1 MNIVLLGYMGSG
13 KSTIGQLLA
22 RKLNY
27 DFIDFDDFLQEREKM
42 TINEIFDVKGEIY
55 FRKLENRYLK
65 EVLEVKPNS
74 VISLGGGT
82 PCYGDNMKI
91 IKDSGHATVYIKV
104 AVEELTARLWKA
116 RTTRPLLAH
125 QDSTEKMDEF
135 VRKHLFERSFYYN
148 QASYKVFVDGRSAL
162 KVAHEIKAIVKL
174 NGM

>member
-13 KSTIGQLLA
+13 KSTIGQILA

-27 DFIDFDDFLQEREKM
+27 NFIDFDDFLQEREKM
-42 TINEIFDVKGEIY
+42 TIKEIFNVKGEIY
-55 FRKLENRYLK
+55 FRKLENKYLK
-65 EVLEVKPNS
+65 EVLEIQPAS

-82 PCYGDNMKI
+82 PCYGDNMEI

-116 RTTRPLLAH
+116 RAARPLLAH
-125 QDSTEKMDEF
+125 QDTPEKMDEF

-148 QASYKVFVDGRSAL
+148 QASVKVLVDGRSAL
-162 KVAHEIKAIVKL
+162 KVAHEIKARL
-174 NGM
+174 F